1 MYKRQLLAD
10 KFILVLDDAN
20 FEGVVKSADDFVSQ
34 NNLKQIFSRLILTTT
49 VEDERD
55 WWNGVYVLVLEK

>member
-1 MYKRQLLAD
+1 MLPLLAD

-20 FEGVVKSADDFVSQ
+20 FEGVVKSADAFVEQ
-34 NNLKQIFSRLILTTT
+34 NNLKQIFSRLILTTM

-55 WWNGVYVLVLEK
+55 WWNGIYVLVLEK

>member
-1 MYKRQLLAD
+1 MLPLLAD

-20 FEGVVKSADDFVSQ
+20 FEGVVKSADDFVTQ

>member
-1 MYKRQLLAD
+1 MKNENDTRHEKTSRHSKHALTLATV
-10 KFILVLDDAN
+10 I
-20 FEGVVKSADDFVSQ
+20 KSTQ

>member
-1 MYKRQLLAD
+1 MLPLLAD